1 MVNKKSV
8 IPKKITR
15 NKPAKKRVVEKDPKK
30 GLAGAGEPIT
40 ASWWNQ
46 DLAKAFSELNRSRQY
61 VVPADHHIGDK
72 DMFTKDP
79 LRVAIEKFSLS
90 LVSES
95 MLAMVAMHGMLSGE
109 WRSGSPGDFAEEAV
123 RYARA
128 VMAELKKQKEE
139 GAK

>member
-8 IPKKITR
+8 IHKKITR
-15 NKPAKKRVVEKDPKK
+15 NKPAKKRVAEKDPKK

-79 LRVAIEKFSLS
+79 LRVAIDKFSLS

-95 MLAMVAMHGMLSGE
+95 MLAMVAMHGILTTNPDVSTQSIA
-109 WRSGSPGDFAEEAV
+109 REAV
-123 RYARA
+123 ETARA

>member
-30 GLAGAGEPIT
+30 GLAGAGEPVAWT
-40 ASWWNQ
+40 PE
-46 DLAKAFSELNRSRQY
+46 LARVFSEWSPPEA
-61 VVPADHHIGDK
+61 VPLPYFPPIKKWPKSDA
-72 DMFTKDP
+72 KDP
-79 LRVAIEKFSLS
+79 LRVAIDKFSLS

-95 MLAMVAMHGMLSGE
+95 MLAMVAMHGILTTNPDVSTQSIA
-109 WRSGSPGDFAEEAV
+109 REAV
-123 RYARA
+123 ETARA